1 MVLNNV
7 VLGLLI
13 ILWSV
18 VVGLSIIAFGQ
29 ILLAV
34 REIALNTRKDEAAH
48 HHGHYAIL
56 LVMAK
61 VNNVL
66 GWILLAVG
74 VAIGI
79 YVAVAGIPPFFIIPT
94 STVGTDYLRP

>member
-1 MVLNNV
+1 MILNNV

-13 ILWSV
+13 VLWAV
-18 VVGLSIIAFGQ
+18 VVGLMVVAFGQ

-34 REIALNTRKDEAAH
+34 REIALNTRREEAKH
-48 HHGHYAIL
+48 HQGHYSIL

-66 GWILLAVG
+66 GWILLAAG

-79 YVAVAGIPPFFIIPT
+79 YVAVAGVPAFLSIPT
-94 STVGTDYLRP
+94 LSVGTEYLRP